1 MANRTFTLSE
11 AQQLLPVLESL
22 LNTAM
27 EAKAQ
32 AEKIERE
39 FQQLSQKVYM
49 TGGMLV
55 DFRHTTARKAERE
68 SAIRHLKDALAEIDA
83 IGVQVKDL
91 DIGLLDFPC
100 LVEDRIVL
108 LCWKRGEK
116 TIGYWHG
123 LEEGYRGRKP
133 IDDSILKAQ
142 KPKDRGKG

>member
-1 MANRTFTLSE
+1 MADRTFTLSE

-27 EAKAQ
+27 ESKAKA
-32 AEKIERE
+32 EEVERE
-39 FQQLSQKVYM
+39 FQELSRKVFL

-55 DFRHTTARKAERE
+55 DFRHTSARKADRE
-68 SAIRHLKDALAEIDA
+68 TALQHLKDALAEIDA
-83 IGVQVKDL
+83 MGVQVKDL

-116 TIGYWHG
+116 TISYWHG
-123 LEEGYRGRKP
+123 LEEGFRGRKP

-142 KPKDRGKG
+142 KPKDVN